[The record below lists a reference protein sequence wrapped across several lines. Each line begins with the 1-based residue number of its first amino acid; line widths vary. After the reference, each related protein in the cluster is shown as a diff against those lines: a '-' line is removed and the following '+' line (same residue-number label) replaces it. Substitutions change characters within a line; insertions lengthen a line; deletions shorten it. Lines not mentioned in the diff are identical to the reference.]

1 MNGAHLPLSIS
12 VGLFFGS
19 GVKYAVST
27 AFGITDTFSFG
38 TLARST
44 VFSLP
49 ICETQMQWLTVDRVI
64 SSNLFVTT
72 ADKSANPNKL

>member
-1 MNGAHLPLSIS
+1 MSSGSRSNGNNHSLRPSF
-12 VGLFFGS
+12 GLLMGF

-27 AFGITDTFSFG
+27 AFGITDTLSFG

-49 ICETQMQWLTVDRVI
+49 VCDTHMQ
-64 SSNLFVTT
+64 
-72 ADKSANPNKL
+72 